1 MPREWPRGS
10 SKARRVGS
18 PASAGWSWRSREPE
32 PLAERG
38 PDNRPRLLAAVLI
51 VSGIVLGWLWWHQP
65 LEYGHRRDGT
75 LGEVIFI
82 AAAAAGLILTVVAQL
97 GIWIET
103 DSTQRATA
111 GNARK
116 TAGNAIAIL
125 AMLVLLF
132 LIVGWVGWHQ
142 RDHYMG
148 PGPGPRFVP
157 VLMAL
162 AAAAVEL
169 ILLPLYFIVAQ
180 PSFRVGTRL
189 MLLVVVGCLGAS
201 ILDSVPWEQK
211 VFPVEVVGVVSATE
225 ALSDEGV
232 RVTLDDGRE
241 IELWQGTIW
250 SSESPPTSAYV
261 QGLSSEDLETGSLLL
276 AGSKPR
282 PWFLIAA
289 SQSAPKGASPC
300 YRLPF
305 YGTEQR
311 ASFELITDANWP
323 GEWIS
328 LSKAPDFDSEI
339 DRVGDKYEADLCLN
353 TGGQVRYLL
362 NAPRYG
368 S

>member
-1 MPREWPRGS
+1 
-10 SKARRVGS
+10 
-18 PASAGWSWRSREPE
+18 
-32 PLAERG
+32 
-38 PDNRPRLLAAVLI
+38 
-51 VSGIVLGWLWWHQP
+51 VLGWLWWHQP
-65 LEYGHRRDGT
+65 LEYGHWHDGT

-97 GIWIET
+97 GIWIGT
-103 DSTQRATA
+103 DSSQRATR

-125 AMLVLLF
+125 AILVLL
-132 LIVGWVGWHQ
+132 LLMIGWLGWHQ
-142 RDHYMG
+142 RY
-148 PGPGPRFVP
+148 VP
-157 VLMAL
+157 ERDGEYGYGTQLLGAFL
-162 AAAAVEL
+162 FIAAAAVEL
-169 ILLPLYFIVAQ
+169 ILLPLYLIVAQ

-225 ALSDEGV
+225 ALADEGV

-241 IELWQGTIW
+241 IELWQGTTW
-250 SSESPPTSAYV
+250 SSESPPASAYV
-261 QGLSSEDLETGSLLL
+261 QGLSSEDLQAGSLLL
-276 AGSKPR
+276 AGSQPR

-305 YGTEQR
+305 WGTEER
-311 ASFELITDANWP
+311 ASFELIAEANWP

-328 LSKAPDFDSEI
+328 LSKAPDFDSEV
-339 DRVGDKYEADLCLN
+339 DRAGDQYEADLCLN
-353 TGGQVRYLL
+353 REGQVRYLL
-362 NAPRYG
+362 DAPRYG